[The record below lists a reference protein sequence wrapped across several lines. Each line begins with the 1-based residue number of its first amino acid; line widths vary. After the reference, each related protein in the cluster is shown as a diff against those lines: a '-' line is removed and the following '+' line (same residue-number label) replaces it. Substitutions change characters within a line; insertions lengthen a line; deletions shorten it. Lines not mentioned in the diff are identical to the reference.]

1 MRLRFVHFACLLVL
15 AFAGCTDDVII
26 PDKKDLPKGGERVA
40 VLCEGNFMWANARL
54 DLLQTDTGMSQL
66 VSGVYEKA
74 NNKPIGDVLQSG
86 LVAGN
91 NLFLSINNSGKV
103 LGLDP
108 YTFKQKK
115 MNAKLRSPRCLLM
128 VGGDLWVS
136 DLYANKISVL
146 DTLDLHLK
154 REILVPGW
162 AEQMLRWGDE
172 VAVAC
177 YSGKVLVYDYL
188 SGVYKRSMDVD
199 TGALY
204 LAVDGKGTLWV
215 VSSVGPKGGVAAF
228 GASASAPK
236 ARWTTN
242 AALGNIYPSADG
254 NSMYV
259 SSQNK
264 ILTFPITATTQADLS
279 TLFNPSLNQLYG
291 YYFNPQSQVFYL
303 ADAKD
308 FVSNGE
314 VMRYTLLNPAQKTKL
329 STGVNPSGFVI
340 LP

>member
-1 MRLRFVHFACLLVL
+1 MKMNFVHWACLLVL
-15 AFAGCTDDVII
+15 AFQACTDDVIV
-26 PDKKDLPKGGERVA
+26 PDKKDIPKSGERVA

-54 DLLQTDTGMSQL
+54 DLMQTD
-66 VSGVYEKA
+66 SGKTQMVGNVYEKA
-74 NNKPIGDVLQSG
+74 NSKPIGDVLQSG
-86 LVAGN
+86 LVVGD

-108 YTFKQKK
+108 YTFTQKK

-128 VGGDLWVS
+128 VAGDLWVS

-154 REILVPGW
+154 REIVVPGW
-162 AEQMLRWGDE
+162 TEQMVRWGDE

-177 YSGKVLVYDYL
+177 YSGKVLVYDFL
-188 SGVYKRSMDVD
+188 NGGYKRTMDVD

-204 LAVDGKGTLWV
+204 LSVDGKNTLWV
-215 VSSVGPKGGVAAF
+215 VSSVGIKGGVAAF
-228 GASASAPK
+228 DASASAPK
-236 ARWTTN
+236 ARWTTH

-254 NSMYV
+254 NSMYI
-259 SSQNK
+259 SSQNN
-264 ILTFPITATTQADLS
+264 ILTFPITATSQTDLS
-279 TLFNPSLNQLYG
+279 ILFNPSLNQLYG
-291 YYFNPQSQVFYL
+291 YYFNPKNQVFYL

-308 FVSNGE
+308 YVSNGE
-314 VMRYTLLNPAQKTKL
+314 VIRYPLLDPTQKTKH
-329 STGVNPSGFVI
+329 STGVNPSGFVV